1 MDMKLSHCMRI
12 AAYGMRPN
20 NQERK
25 WGGGAPVFLTIMGQ
39 FSYKYKVKIVCQ

>member
-25 WGGGAPVFLTIMGQ
+25 WGGGGHQSFELSVN
-39 FSYKYKVKIVCQ
+39 SVKNEMK